1 MMIRSILLGGL
12 LVATSAAAAVA
23 QDTTVV
29 IAGDRAAT
37 AELSQIIDG
46 ARANG
51 LPVRPIVAKVNY
63 GLLMKAAT
71 PRIIA
76 AARGTA
82 ARLEEARK
90 ALAPHPSELDVTAG
104 ESALSSKISTKSLQ
118 DIRKA
123 SGNRPVA
130 VPLGVLT
137 QLVANEVDE
146 SKATKIVVDLIRRSA
161 TTDQLIALGNG
172 VKEDVEAGTKPNL
185 SAELR
190 LHGLTAVLG
199 VPSAASAAGDALSA
213 GASAP
218 TVPKKKP

>member
-1 MMIRSILLGGL
+1 MRSLFLAGT
-12 LVATSAAAAVA
+12 LVVASAAGAVA

-37 AELSQIIDG
+37 AELSKIIDG

-63 GLLMKAAT
+63 GILMKAAT

-82 ARLEEARK
+82 ARLEEARD
-90 ALAPHPSELDVTAG
+90 ALAPHPTDLDVAAG

-123 SGNRPVA
+123 SGNRSVA

-146 SKATKIVVDLIRRSA
+146 GKATRIVVDLIRRSA

-172 VKEDVEAGTKPNL
+172 VKSDVENGTKPNL

-190 LHGLTAVLG
+190 LNGLTAVLG
-199 VPSAASAAGDALSA
+199 VPTAASATGDALSA

-218 TVPKKKP
+218 TVPGKKKP

>member
-1 MMIRSILLGGL
+1 MRSLFVGGL
-12 LVATSAAAAVA
+12 LIAASAAAAVA
-23 QDTTVV
+23 QDTTVA

-37 AELSQIIDG
+37 AELSKIIDG

-51 LPVRPIVAKVNY
+51 LPVRPIIAKVNY
-63 GLLMKAAT
+63 GILMKAAT

-82 ARLEEARK
+82 ARLEEARN
-90 ALAPHPSELDVTAG
+90 ALAPHPTDSDVAAG
-104 ESALSSKISTKSLQ
+104 ESALSSKVSTKSLQ

-146 SKATKIVVDLIRRSA
+146 SKATKIVVDLIHRSV

-172 VKEDVEAGTKPNL
+172 VKSDVEAGTKPNL

-190 LHGLTAVLG
+190 LNGLTAVLG